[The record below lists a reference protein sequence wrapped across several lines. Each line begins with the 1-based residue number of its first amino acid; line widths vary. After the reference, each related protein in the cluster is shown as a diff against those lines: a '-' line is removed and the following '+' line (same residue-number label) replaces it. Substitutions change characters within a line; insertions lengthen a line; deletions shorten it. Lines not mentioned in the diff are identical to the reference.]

1 MSLFAWF
8 LNNQLNSSNFFQLM
22 SPFYHICSLLMKAI
36 SLKQIIHRQ
45 LVSSEQKMFK
55 CPQCGCLCN
64 FLLSRLSCV
73 LRFAWTPEHWSIPP
87 DHPKLAPLVV
97 WVEQNTRALC
107 WWSSPEEHLRPRWEK
122 GWEDWSER
130 REVGT
135 KGHVGHHRLGGGHHH
150 HPYMDKGDLVIATI
164 IILIK
169 RDTWISWMSGMSG
182 VLW

>member
-1 MSLFAWF
+1 MRLFVQFSPLQTF
-8 LNNQLNSSNFFQLM
+8 LCTAVRLNT
-22 SPFYHICSLLMKAI
+22 
-36 SLKQIIHRQ
+36 RT
-45 LVSSEQKMFK
+45 
-55 CPQCGCLCN
+55 PQ
-64 FLLSRLSCV
+64 
-73 LRFAWTPEHWSIPP
+73 HWSIPP

-150 HPYMDKGDLVIATI
+150 HPYMDKGHLVIATI
-164 IILIK
+164 ITLIK
-169 RDTWISWMSGMSG
+169 KGHLDILDVRDVWGALVGVHTATHLVYYLVSFVFLKFRISTNFPKWEGKCCCKEQQQIN
-182 VLW
+182 

>member
-45 LVSSEQKMFK
+45 LVLREQKMFK

-107 WWSSPEEHLRPRWEK
+107 WWSSPAEHLRPF
-122 GWEDWSER
+122 
-130 REVGT
+130 EVGE
-135 KGHVGHHRLGGGHHH
+135 RLGR
-150 HPYMDKGDLVIATI
+150 
-164 IILIK
+164 LI
-169 RDTWISWMSGMSG
+169 REERGRHQRSCRPPSPGWRSPSSSLHG
-182 VLW
+182 